1 MAKLVEVRYGL
12 SNLSKDKYTYMV
24 NDNVKRGSVLM
35 PVVKH
40 AVSGKEYTTMAVVQH
55 AYNGNN
61 PKAQALYKNLE
72 GKKKSYNNGET
83 DVPVNIKVAE
93 KISRQATS
101 SLVGRNEKNRFA
113 FEDLHGFST
122 KKSIF
127 AGDKVED
134 ASIGVGNEKYEAHKD
149 NDVIQDERKKNVDNL
164 QTANSSGMK
173 YDEFY
178 KTYMQGE

>member
-40 AVSGKEYTTMAVVQH
+40 AISGKEYTTMAVVQH

-83 DVPVNIKVAE
+83 NYPVNIKVAE

-101 SLVGRNEKNRFA
+101 SLVGRNEKNQFE

-134 ASIGVGNEKYEAHKD
+134 ASIGVGNEKYEKYKD
-149 NDVIQDERKKNVDNL
+149 NDVIQGERQKNVDNL
-164 QTANSSGMK
+164 QTTSSSEMSYKDYYEK
-173 YDEFY
+173 YL
-178 KTYMQGE
+178 KGE

>member
-12 SNLSKDKYTYMV
+12 SNLSKEKYTYMV

-55 AYNGNN
+55 AYQGNN

-101 SLVGRNEKNRFA
+101 SLVGRNEKNQFA

-149 NDVIQDERKKNVDNL
+149 NEVLQGERAKNVENL
-164 QTANSSGMK
+164 QTTNSSEMSYNDYYNK
-173 YDEFY
+173 YL
-178 KTYMQGE
+178 KGE